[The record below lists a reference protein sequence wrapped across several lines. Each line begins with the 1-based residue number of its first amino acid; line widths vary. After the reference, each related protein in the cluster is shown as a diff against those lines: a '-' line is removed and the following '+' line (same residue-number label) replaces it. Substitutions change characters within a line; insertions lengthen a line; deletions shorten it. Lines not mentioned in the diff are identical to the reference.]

1 MLLEFIKNNN
11 MKKLF
16 IAILTCVT
24 IFSCTKDAKSPD
36 SPDSTSP
43 SSLASKLA
51 EEEAI
56 AAVRKIVGNEGTV
69 FVKEK
74 FSTLQNQQSAPQNQI
89 PAPQNQIPAPQNQQV
104 TATDKEPRIIK
115 TLTLEE
121 FANLYKS
128 IKSNT
133 DSAFGVRIDSSYAKE
148 DASNT
153 NKSNSI
159 PSNSLPSSSSNLS
172 NGNVIKANDELAD
185 DGPGPAGL
193 RRFTF
198 YPLENGNSSLF
209 ANMNIAFNTNADGS
223 INGNP
228 SLYFSGITL
237 FGWQTQQT
245 SQISF
250 NPNTSTSTFAITGVA
265 TFGIQIG
272 GGATIGWGSNITFY
286 VTLNMDENATKPVM
300 IYGQN

>member
-1 MLLEFIKNNN
+1 MLLEFIKTNN

-16 IAILTCVT
+16 IAILTCIT

-56 AAVRKIVGNEGTV
+56 AAVKKIVGNEGTV

-74 FSTLQNQQSAPQNQI
+74 FSSLQNQQVT
-89 PAPQNQIPAPQNQQV
+89 PQNQQV
-104 TATDKEPRIIK
+104 TSVDKETRIIK

-133 DSAFGVRIDSSYAKE
+133 DSGIGVRIDSSYAKE
-148 DASNT
+148 DASNSIQ
-153 NKSNSI
+153 SNSI
-159 PSNSLPSSSSNLS
+159 PSNSLQANSNNFS

-185 DGPGPAGL
+185 DGPGPSGL
-193 RRFTF
+193 YRFGF
-198 YPLENGNSSLF
+198 NNGGNILF
-209 ANMNIAFNTNADGS
+209 STLNVAFNTNEDGS
-223 INGNP
+223 INGVP
-228 SLYFSGITL
+228 SIYYSGYTF

-245 SQISF
+245 SQITF
-250 NPNTSTSTFAITGVA
+250 NSSNSTSTFSVMGVITY
-265 TFGIQIG
+265 GIQLG
-272 GGATIGWGSNITFY
+272 GMTIGWTSNMTY
-286 VTLNMDENATKPVM
+286 NVTINMDENAKNHVT
-300 IYGQN
+300 IYTQN

>member
-1 MLLEFIKNNN
+1 MLLEFIKTNN

-36 SPDSTSP
+36 STDSTSP

-56 AAVRKIVGNEGTV
+56 AAVKKIVGNEGTV

-74 FSTLQNQQSAPQNQI
+74 FSSLQNQQVT
-89 PAPQNQIPAPQNQQV
+89 PQNQQV
-104 TATDKEPRIIK
+104 TSVDKETRIIK

-133 DSAFGVRIDSSYAKE
+133 DSGIGVRIDSSYAKE
-148 DASNT
+148 DASNSIQ
-153 NKSNSI
+153 SNSVS
-159 PSNSLPSSSSNLS
+159 SNSLQANSN
-172 NGNVIKANDELAD
+172 NFYIGNVIKANDELAD

-193 RRFTF
+193 HRYTF
-198 YPLENGNSSLF
+198 YPLENGNTSLF

-223 INGNP
+223 INGCL
-228 SLYFSGITL
+228 LY
-237 FGWQTQQT
+237 T
-245 SQISF
+245 SD
-250 NPNTSTSTFAITGVA
+250 AA
-265 TFGIQIG
+265 
-272 GGATIGWGSNITFY
+272 
-286 VTLNMDENATKPVM
+286 DE
-300 IYGQN
+300 